1 MKTIGAL
8 LALTMLVLVGYTF
21 RNYDAATNLENGI
34 KFHQGTWDEA
44 LALAKKEKKLVFLDV
59 YATWC
64 GHCKKI
70 KRTTFV
76 NEEVVSYY
84 NQTFVNVSLDGEQE
98 VGASLR
104 KKYELRGYPALLFID
119 SDGNIV
125 HQEKGYKNPED
136 FLAIGKKAISK

>member
-8 LALTMLVLVGYTF
+8 LAVTTLVLVSYTF
-21 RNYDAATNLENGI
+21 RNYDPATNLENGI

-44 LALAKKEKKLVFLDV
+44 LALAKKENKLIFLDI

-76 NEEVVSYY
+76 NEDVAKHY
-84 NQTFVNVSLDGEQE
+84 NQTFVNVSFDGEQE
-98 VGASLR
+98 IGAELR
-104 KKYELRGYPALLFID
+104 KKYALRGYPALLFID
-119 SDGNIV
+119 SEGKIV
-125 HQEKGYKNPED
+125 YQEKGYKSPEE
-136 FLAIGKKAISK
+136 FLAIAKTATSK